1 MNKKKVLFFIL
12 LQSISSGI
20 LVSLSFSYSNN
31 FIVNLFVS
39 LYIVI
44 TFVLLIKKIKFLSKK
59 NEIK

>member
-1 MNKKKVLFFIL
+1 MNKNKQKVLFFIL

-31 FIVNLFVS
+31 FIVNFFVS

-44 TFVLLIKKIKFLSKK
+44 TFMLLIKKIKFLSKK
-59 NEIK
+59 K

>member
-44 TFVLLIKKIKFLSKK
+44 TFVLLIKKIKSLSKK